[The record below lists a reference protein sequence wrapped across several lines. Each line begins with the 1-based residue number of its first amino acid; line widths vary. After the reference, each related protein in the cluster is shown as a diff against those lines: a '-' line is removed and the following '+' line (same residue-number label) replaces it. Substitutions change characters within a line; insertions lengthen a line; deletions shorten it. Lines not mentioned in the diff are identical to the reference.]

1 MGSDNSNV
9 IEVKPVNADGTDVKT
24 KGEPPMT
31 PKDKKDVSIGVVSCV
46 IRFDQA
52 FIANGLVM
60 SILSRSI
67 DKLMPIYASFRLLL
81 A

>member
-31 PKDKKDVSIGVVSCV
+31 PKDKKDVSADRLKCV
-46 IRFDQA
+46 IRCDQA
-52 FIANGLVM
+52 FIANGKVT
-60 SILSRSI
+60 SILSRILKS
-67 DKLMPIYASFRLLL
+67 
-81 A
+81 